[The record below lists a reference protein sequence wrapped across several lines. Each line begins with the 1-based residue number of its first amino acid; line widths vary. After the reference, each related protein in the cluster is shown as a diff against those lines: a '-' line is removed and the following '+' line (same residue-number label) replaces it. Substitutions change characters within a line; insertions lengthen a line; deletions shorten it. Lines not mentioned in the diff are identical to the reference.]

1 MKKILFSLCTMMLV
15 SGMVMFSG
23 HANAMPKKHKK
34 GQTDSTATATGTP
47 AVSTNPASTN
57 PSSVPPTTL
66 KADDMAFSELSHDFG
81 TVSDDQDGQC
91 VFTFTNK
98 GNEPIVI
105 QKAQPSCG
113 CTVPTYSKEPVL
125 PGKVGTIDVTY
136 HTKGKP
142 AGGFQ
147 KTITVVSNA
156 GTKVLTIKGVMEKAP
171 ANSVPE
177 NTSML
182 KTN

>member
-1 MKKILFSLCTMMLV
+1 MIFSSAST
-15 SGMVMFSG
+15 
-23 HANAMPKKHKK
+23 NAMPKKHKK
-34 GQTDSTATATGTP
+34 GQVDSTIVSP
-47 AVSTNPASTN
+47 AQVAAQSKAGNPASTN
-57 PSSVPPTTL
+57 PSQTPPTTL
-66 KADDMAFSELSHDFG
+66 KPDDMAFDVATHDFG
-81 TVSDDQDGQC
+81 TISDDVDGTC

-98 GNEPIVI
+98 GNEPIII

-113 CTVPTYSKEPVL
+113 CTVPTYSKDPVL

-142 AGGFQ
+142 AGNFQ

-156 GTKVLTIKGVMEKAP
+156 GTKVLTIKGVMEKSP
-171 ANSVPE
+171 ATSVPE

>member
-1 MKKILFSLCTMMLV
+1 MKKLLFPLIVILLV
-15 SGMVMFSG
+15 SGV
-23 HANAMPKKHKK
+23 AVAKDKKHKK
-34 GQTDSTATATGTP
+34 DKAQTADT
-47 AVSTNPASTN
+47 VSHKGSNTSETIASTM
-57 PSSVPPTTL
+57 
-66 KADDMAFSELSHDFG
+66 KADDMAFDELSHDFG
-81 TVSDDQDGQC
+81 NITDDQDATCQ
-91 VFTFTNK
+91 FTFTNK
-98 GNEPIVI
+98 GNEPMII

-125 PGKVGTIDVTY
+125 PGKRGTIDVAY